1 MIGGNYMSVIK
12 MNLNAQSTV
21 SGNVTVTTAT
31 NTVPT
36 VHRYTAGIVLGN
48 IIGSTT
54 VVQATSFTD
63 DAGSTVPANGLVV
76 PPANGYFNLYVN
88 GVLQRSGM
96 STLSAANL
104 TINTALLVGASVVV
118 EVVILN
124 STSTSNSTNGLSV
137 TTSIYY

>member
-1 MIGGNYMSVIK
+1 MQVIK

-21 SGNVTVTTAT
+21 SGDVTVTTAT
-31 NTVPT
+31 NTVPII
-36 VHRYTAGIVLGN
+36 HRYTASIVLGN

-54 VVQATSFTD
+54 VVQATSFIG
-63 DAGSTVPANGLVV
+63 DAGSAVPANGLVV
-76 PPANGYFNLYVN
+76 PSTNGYFNLYVN
-88 GVLQRSGM
+88 GVLQRGGL

-104 TINTALLVGASVVV
+104 TINSALVVGASVVV

-137 TTSIYY
+137 STSIYY